1 MVIITLTSEVK
12 GVLPVVR
19 ATQEAQRTGRHFRI
33 HRMVRGCGG
42 FYPPH
47 PPLLKSGMDVWHG
60 LPASGPITEFQWG
73 SGYGTWPG
81 PIQNMEL
88 NLQPVLGWI
97 AEMLWIINLL
107 RDPSSAKL
115 LLYNG
120 KARPD
125 LNIPI
130 MLNYW
135 EKWFWTHLSTGEKT
149 GEKL

>member
-12 GVLPVVR
+12 GVLPVVQ

-33 HRMVRGCGG
+33 HRMVSGCGG

-47 PPLLKSGMDVWHG
+47 PQLLKSGMDVWHD

-88 NLQPVLGWI
+88 NLQPVLG
-97 AEMLWIINLL
+97 
-107 RDPSSAKL
+107 
-115 LLYNG
+115 
-120 KARPD
+120 
-125 LNIPI
+125 
-130 MLNYW
+130 
-135 EKWFWTHLSTGEKT
+135 
-149 GEKL
+149 